1 MARIPD
7 DVVARIKAE
16 TSLERLVVSAGV
28 VLERRGKD
36 LVGRCPFHEDRS
48 PSLVISPAKNL
59 WHCMGACSVG
69 GSVIDWVMRAEGVSF
84 RHAVE
89 LLRDG
94 FGPTRL
100 VAAGGGVV
108 RPPERSSVVRLDGEF
123 SAGWS
128 DRDLLDRVVGF
139 YTATLKESPEA
150 LEFLRRRRCGSVEAI
165 ERFRLGYANRTLGYR
180 IPAAN
185 RAEGRELRRRLQGLG
200 VLRESGHE
208 HLRGSLVVPIVD
220 ATGAVV
226 EAYGRKIG
234 SGLRRGTPL
243 HCYLPGPH
251 AGVWNLDAFA
261 ATDEVIV
268 CESLIDALSFWCA
281 GFRNVTA
288 AYGTNGW
295 TTEHHQALVEH
306 GIGRVLVAFDND
318 PAGNKAAAKLAGGL
332 MGEGVECFRIGFPD
346 GADANDVAMSA
357 ESATDVLGEAIRRAT
372 WMGKPPGPATRAE
385 AGPLPEPAPTG
396 PTPVSPTA
404 VEEHQDD
411 PNPDPEPAPTVRE
424 LPDASPPAAASPVP
438 AGPAPDV
445 APSVEGDEMVVVF
458 GERRWRVRGL
468 AKNSS
473 FDVLRVNVL
482 VSIVGTDGF
491 HVDTLD
497 LYAARARSAF
507 IAAAAVEL
515 RLGEDIVKR
524 DLGRVLLAAEDLVE
538 EAIRQAQEPDSAV
551 VELDPDERAAALE
564 LLMAPD
570 LVDRIVGDFAQVG
583 VVGEATNLLVGYLAA
598 TSRLLDRPLAVIVQ
612 STSAAGKSQL
622 MDAVLSFMPA
632 EDLVRF
638 SAMTGQSLYYLGERD
653 LAHKV
658 LAIAE
663 EEGAE
668 RAAYALKILQS
679 EGELS
684 IASTGKDNASGRLV
698 THEYR
703 VQGPT
708 GIFLTT
714 TAIDVDEE
722 LLNRCVVLS
731 VDEDRTQT
739 RAIHQRQR
747 QAHTLDGLVARERA
761 APVLALHRN
770 AQRLLETVAV
780 VNPYA
785 DRLGFAD
792 AATRTRR
799 DHVKYLTLIS
809 AVALLHQHQRPKRT
823 TVVDGQTVTYIE
835 ATPADIALA
844 NRLAHEAL
852 GRSLDDLPPQTRRL
866 LGLIHDHV
874 HHVAAEQQQAPGDVR
889 VTRRQLRDALGWG
902 DTQLKVHLARLVD
915 LEHLHAHRPTPTAAF
930 VYELA
935 FDGDPAESRRFLT
948 GLVDPATLDRNDN
961 SDDGPSKTCRSDP
974 EPSRSGSGRP
984 PVGDQSGPGRGV
996 ADEPDTQVNGH
1007 EPAPSPADDP
1017 DSTAPSGDHGD
1028 VVVASQARRVS

>member
-1 MARIPD
+1 
-7 DVVARIKAE
+7 
-16 TSLERLVVSAGV
+16 
-28 VLERRGKD
+28 
-36 LVGRCPFHEDRS
+36 
-48 PSLVISPAKNL
+48 
-59 WHCMGACSVG
+59 
-69 GSVIDWVMRAEGVSF
+69 MRAEGVSF

-108 RPPERSSVVRLDGEF
+108 RPPERSSVVKLDGEF
-123 SAGWS
+123 SAGLS
-128 DRDLLDRVVGF
+128 DRELLDRVVGF
-139 YTATLKESPEA
+139 YTATLRESPDA
-150 LEFLRRRRCGSVEAI
+150 LEFLRRRRCGSTEAI

-185 RAEGRELRRRLQGLG
+185 RAEGRELRRRLQALG
-200 VLRESGHE
+200 FLRESGHE
-208 HLRGSLVVPIVD
+208 HLRGSLVVPISD
-220 ATGAVV
+220 ATGTVV

-261 ATDEVIV
+261 AAEEVIV

-295 TTEHHQALVEH
+295 TPDHHQALVEH

-318 PAGNKAAAKLAGGL
+318 PAGNRAAAKLAEGL
-332 MGEGVECFRIGFPD
+332 MAGGVECFRVGFPD

-357 ESATDVLGEAIRRAT
+357 ESATDVLGEAIRHAT
-372 WMGKPPGPATRAE
+372 WMGKAPGPATRGE
-385 AGPLPEPAPTG
+385 AGPLGEPAPPGPAPVAPPSIVDEHRDDDDGGPEPA
-396 PTPVSPTA
+396 A
-404 VEEHQDD
+404 
-411 PNPDPEPAPTVRE
+411 PESVRE
-424 LPDASPPAAASPVP
+424 MPDASPPAAASPVP
-438 AGPAPDV
+438 DGPAADV

-482 VSIVGTDGF
+482 VSIVGSDGF

-497 LYAARARSAF
+497 LYAARARTAF
-507 IAAAAVEL
+507 ITAAAAEL
-515 RLGEDIVKR
+515 RLGEDVVKR

-538 EAIRQAQEPDSAV
+538 EAIRQAQEPASTV
-551 VELDPDERAAALE
+551 VELDADERAAALE
-564 LLMAPD
+564 LLTSAD
-570 LVDRIVGDFAQVG
+570 LVDRIVGDFARVG

-622 MDAVLSFMPA
+622 MDAVLSFMPG

-747 QAHTLDGLVARERA
+747 QAHTFDGLVARERA

-770 AQRLLETVAV
+770 AQRLLEPVAV

-809 AVALLHQHQRPKRT
+809 TVALLHQHQRPKRT
-823 TVVDGQTVTYIE
+823 TVVDGQTVSYIE

-874 HHVAAEQQQAPGDVR
+874 HHLAEEQAMAPGDVR
-889 VTRRQLRDALGWG
+889 LTRRQFRDALGWG

-915 LEHLHAHRPTPTAAF
+915 LEHVHATRPTPTAAF
-930 VYELA
+930 VYQLVVDAHPDAHQGRRLA
-935 FDGDPAESRRFLT
+935 
-948 GLVDPATLDRNDN
+948 GLVDPDTLDD
-961 SDDGPSKTCRSDP
+961 SPSRACRSGP
-974 EPSRSGSGRP
+974 EPSRSGGGRP
-984 PVGDQSGPGRGV
+984 PVGGRSGPGRLSSDGTD
-996 ADEPDTQVNGH
+996 AQVNGH
-1007 EPAPSPADDP
+1007 EPAPGAVDGP
-1017 DSTAPSGDHGD
+1017 DSAVPGDEHGG
-1028 VVVASQARRVS
+1028 VVVAAGVVEVGRAG